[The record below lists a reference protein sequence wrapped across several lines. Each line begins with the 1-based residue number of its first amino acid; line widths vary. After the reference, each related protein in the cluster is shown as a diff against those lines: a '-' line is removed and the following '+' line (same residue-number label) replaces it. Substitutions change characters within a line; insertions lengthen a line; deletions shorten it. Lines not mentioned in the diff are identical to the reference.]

1 LDSTASADAPGQEA
15 ELKPPV
21 TVKLF
26 YSLGQVAQSGGFDT
40 AIGFVFFYYTAVL
53 GLSGALVGAALAISL
68 AFDAIVDP
76 LIGSWSDNIRSR
88 LGRRLPLMILGAP
101 LLCVTLGLLFSPPSG
116 LSQGPLFIWLA
127 VTSVAARSCISIFNV
142 PYIALGAEMATG
154 YVERSSVVAYRAI
167 MGIVASVV
175 VTALAFS
182 LYFSGQDGLRK
193 FGGYAGFGWT
203 VALLM
208 LVCTAVCCVGV
219 ARYAA
224 RLPQTTSVPT
234 SMVRRLPGEVLE
246 IFSNRSF
253 RILFLSA
260 VVFYVAVGLNA
271 TFGNHLNVFVWKLSG
286 GAMQT
291 LGYSYLGGILAGIPM
306 APLLSR
312 WMEKRTMVLLGLGMV
327 MVSWLLVP
335 ALRASGLWTESGD
348 DAVLILALNL
358 AFAGIGVGFC
368 AIAYP
373 SMMADAADEH
383 ENLFGRRREG
393 LYFAGLGFAAKAAS
407 GVGVL
412 VAGIALDLMRF
423 PKEIALA
430 AAPSEALL
438 VKLILGAGP
447 LAAMLAISAMV
458 LFFPYALTRL
468 RHDRIAEELLSRR
481 MAERQ
486 SALKEGTLG

>member
-1 LDSTASADAPGQEA
+1 MSNDTGSVTAADPGQD
-15 ELKPPV
+15 LKPPLS
-21 TVKLF
+21 VKLL

-53 GLSGALVGAALAISL
+53 GLSGVMVGAALAISL
-68 AFDAIVDP
+68 AFDAVVDP
-76 LIGSWSDNIRSR
+76 LVGSWSDNVRSR
-88 LGRRLPLMILGAP
+88 LGRRLPLMILGVP
-101 LLCVTLGLLFSPPSG
+101 LVALSMGALFSPPAG
-116 LSQGPLFIWLA
+116 ISQGLLFAWLT

-142 PYIALGAEMATG
+142 PYIALGAELASG
-154 YVERSSVVAYRAI
+154 YVERSSVVAYRAV

-182 LYFSGQDGLRK
+182 VFFSGQGGLQQVQ
-193 FGGYAGFGWT
+193 GYAGFGWS

-208 LVCTAVCCVGV
+208 LVCTAACCLGV
-219 ARYAA
+219 AGYAS
-224 RLPQTTSVPT
+224 RLPQTASVQT

-246 IFSNRSF
+246 IFANRSF

-271 TFGNHLNVFVWKLSG
+271 TFGNHLNVFVWKLNG

-291 LGYSYLGGILAGIPM
+291 LGYSYLAGILLGIPI

-312 WMEKRTMVLLGLGMV
+312 WMEKRTMVLVGLGMV
-327 MVSWLLVP
+327 MFSWLLIP
-335 ALRASGLWTESGD
+335 IFRASGIWMASGD
-348 DAVLILALNL
+348 DSVLLLALNV

-368 AIAYP
+368 SIAYP

-383 ENLFGRRREG
+383 EHLHGRRREG

-412 VAGIALDLMRF
+412 IAGLALDLMRF
-423 PKEIALA
+423 PKEAAQMIG
-430 AAPSEALL
+430 AAPAESML
-438 VKLILGAGP
+438 VKLTLGAGP
-447 LAAMLAISAMV
+447 LAAVLAIAAMV
-458 LFFPYALTRL
+458 LFFPYAITRQ
-468 RHDRIAEELLSRR
+468 RHDLISE
-481 MAERQ
+481 
-486 SALKEGTLG
+486 ALKQRRASSLPS